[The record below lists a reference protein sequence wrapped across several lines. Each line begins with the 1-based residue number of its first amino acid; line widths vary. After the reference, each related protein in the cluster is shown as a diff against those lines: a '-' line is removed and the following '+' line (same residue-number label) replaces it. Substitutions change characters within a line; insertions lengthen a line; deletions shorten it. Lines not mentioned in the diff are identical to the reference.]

1 MAFVS
6 AVPVGARGRAAS
18 LAHAA
23 ACGQRRSSGARH
35 AAARRGRAA
44 PVTAM
49 AGGPPVRSTECDT
62 PLKQFLDR
70 LKGLGTT
77 RLIVVNSAGVLE
89 AISDFEGLFF
99 ATIPKGE
106 YANLIKPKENL
117 DLHLRLG
124 GVGAARF
131 ETGVSRSASKAPT
144 YIIRI
149 LGGDKEEVVLSVFLQ
164 WDKEPEDIAQERI
177 DHWLA
182 MKKDLAGDDD
192 MVHFA

>member
-6 AVPVGARGRAAS
+6 AAPVAARGATAS
-18 LAHAA
+18 LARTVLPSR
-23 ACGQRRSSGARH
+23 QQSSAQP
-35 AAARRGRAA
+35 AARRRARVFT
-44 PVTAM
+44 PTAM

-70 LKGLGTT
+70 LKGLGTV
-77 RLIVVNSAGVLE
+77 RLIVTNGAGVME
-89 AISDFEGLFF
+89 TITTWDGLFF

-124 GVGAARF
+124 GVAAARF

-144 YIIRI
+144 YIVRI
-149 LGGDKEEVVLSVFLQ
+149 LGEDKEEVVLSVFLQ
-164 WDKEPEDIAQERI
+164 WDKEPEDIAKERI

-182 MKKDLAGDDD
+182 MKTELAGDDGT
-192 MVHFA
+192 VHF